1 MYQIKGKID
10 SSNAPEFEKE
20 LMAALPT
27 EIDASGLEYI
37 SSAGLRV
44 LLRLTKTVGELTVC
58 NVSSEVYEIFD
69 VTGFTSIL
77 NVKKAMRELDLSDKE
92 IIGRGGN
99 GTVYRLDD
107 ETIVKLYA
115 PNYPLKMIER
125 EQSYAKAAFVS
136 GIPSVIAYDIVRSGD
151 SYGVVFEAMNSDTLS
166 HAIAA
171 DPGKSDEYI
180 RKYVDFAKT
189 IHSTEII
196 GDEIMTLKDFLRS
209 RVGSAEMLTFC
220 EQSEVDVLLGIID
233 AIKDCNTLVH
243 GDLHPGNIMIQN
255 GELMLIDMGEA
266 TRGVPVYDVAAI
278 YRDLLSGPKSS
289 PDVTRMSVGLE
300 PEKAMEIGQKF
311 LMLYSGSQNE
321 EQYQKYIGM
330 LGLVYAFNVVCFIPD
345 IPIREKEKFAQGIV
359 DNLLRKV
366 VLPNADTLK
375 YILSQ

>member
-10 SSNAPEFEKE
+10 SANAPEFEKE
-20 LMAALPT
+20 IMAALPT
-27 EIDASGLEYI
+27 EIDAAELEYI

-44 LLRLTKTVGELTVC
+44 MMKLRKAVGDVIVC
-58 NVSSEVYEIFD
+58 NVSPEVYEIFD

-77 NVKKAMRELDLSDKE
+77 TVKKALREINLTDKE

-107 ETIVKLYA
+107 ETIVKLYK
-115 PNYPLKMIER
+115 PEYPLEKIER

-136 GIPSVIAYDIVRSGD
+136 GIPSVIAYDIVKSGD

-166 HAIAA
+166 HAIAT
-171 DPGKSDEYI
+171 DPEHIDEYVG
-180 RKYVDFAKT
+180 KYVDFVKT

-196 GDEIMTLKDFLRS
+196 GEEIITLKEFLRS
-209 RVGSAEMLTFC
+209 RVSSPDMLLYC

-233 AIKDCNTLVH
+233 VMKDCNTLVH

-278 YRDLLSGPKSS
+278 FRDLLSGPKTQ
-289 PDVTRMSVGLE
+289 PDVCRMSVGLE
-300 PEKAMEIGQKF
+300 PEIAIEIGQKF
-311 LMLYSGSQNE
+311 LMLYSDSQSE
-321 EQYQKYIGM
+321 EQFQGYLGM
-330 LGLVYAFNVVCFIPD
+330 LGLVYAFNVVAFIPD
-345 IPIREKEKFAQGIV
+345 IPMNRDQFAPAIV
-359 DNLLRKV
+359 QNLLRPV
-366 VLPNADTLK
+366 VLPNAEALK
-375 YILSQ
+375 HILS